1 MKNLKFTIITFYQFK
16 KNRNLEKLQNLLKD
30 FCSFHKI
37 KGTILLA
44 DEGINGTVAG
54 LTKPIKLL
62 ELEIQK
68 LGFTRLELKRSFYEL
83 MPFNRLK
90 IKIKNEIVTFDGSQ
104 LDVENHSGKHVVFNE
119 WNALIED
126 KKTLVID
133 VRNNF
138 EVEIGSFERSI
149 NPKTKNFSEFKK
161 YVDKNLS
168 ENKNMKIAMYC
179 TGGIRCEKTSAYLK
193 HHGFND
199 VGQLHGGIID
209 YARQLEKN
217 EKLENKFEGENFV
230 FDERLGER
238 ISNKIISKCHQCGRP
253 SDTHINCRN
262 VNCNLLFIQCKT
274 CKKDHEGCCSP
285 DCIKVKNLPEA
296 FNSLNIPNKALQ
308 INPKTIS
315 NEKENWINEWLNAS

>member
-16 KNRNLEKLQNLLKD
+16 KNRNLEKLQNLLKH

-54 LTKPIKLL
+54 LIKPIKLL

-104 LDVENHSGKHVVFNE
+104 LDVENHSGKHVVSNE
-119 WNALIED
+119 WNTLIED
-126 KKTLVID
+126 KKTIVID

-138 EVEIGSFERSI
+138 EIEIGSFERSI

-168 ENKNMKIAMYC
+168 ENKNQKIAMFC
-179 TGGIRCEKTSAYLK
+179 TGGIRCEKASSYMLNMGFKNIFQLK
-193 HHGFND
+193 
-199 VGQLHGGIID
+199 GGILQ
-209 YARQLEKN
+209 YLEDITIK
-217 EKLENKFEGENFV
+217 ESRWQGECFV
-230 FDERLGER
+230 FDNRVSIQNAMAPGTYELCHSCRNPLGIKDRLSKDYVKG
-238 ISNKIISKCHQCGRP
+238 ISCSKCINKTSKDKKLKLRERNKQIEIAKKKGLYNPYIKFTP
-253 SDTHINCRN
+253 SD
-262 VNCNLLFIQCKT
+262 F
-274 CKKDHEGCCSP
+274 S
-285 DCIKVKNLPEA
+285 
-296 FNSLNIPNKALQ
+296 
-308 INPKTIS
+308 
-315 NEKENWINEWLNAS
+315 